1 LRSLGP
7 VTPNSTLSNSSTF
20 SPRTGEGLKN
30 VFPDPAMNPA
40 VRVLAARE
48 RLAGEAE
55 REFARVRGYTDDVD
69 GGGGAGGRRF
79 LDVFTLRRVL
89 VMRDEKGMGAGE
101 IERAIGLAE
110 GVVGRLG
117 ERGVVGEV
125 SMGGGS

>member
-1 LRSLGP
+1 
-7 VTPNSTLSNSSTF
+7 
-20 SPRTGEGLKN
+20 
-30 VFPDPAMNPA
+30 MNPA

-69 GGGGAGGRRF
+69 GGRGAGGRRF
-79 LDVFTLRRVL
+79 LDVFTLRKVL